1 MVGFLEAMGRFLAA
15 TGGPLVHGTTWA
27 LLAVVL
33 AVSIGAPLARRGKR
47 RRDL

>member
-1 MVGFLEAMGRFLAA
+1 MVGFLESMGRFLAS

-33 AVSIGAPLARRGKR
+33 AAALGLPLWQKLR
-47 RRDL
+47 RRERR

>member
-33 AVSIGAPLARRGKR
+33 AAALGLPLWQKR
-47 RRDL
+47 RRRARR

>member
-15 TGGPLVHGTTWA
+15 TWGPLVHGTTWA

-33 AVSIGAPLARRGKR
+33 AAALGLPLWQKR
-47 RRDL
+47 RRRARR